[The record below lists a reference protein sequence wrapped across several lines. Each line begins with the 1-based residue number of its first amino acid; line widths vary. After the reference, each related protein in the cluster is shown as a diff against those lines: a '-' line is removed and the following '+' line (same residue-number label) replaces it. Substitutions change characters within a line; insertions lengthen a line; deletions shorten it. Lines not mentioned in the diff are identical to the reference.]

1 MQTTP
6 RKTEKGVFL
15 SIDEG
20 ESINDGKRALFYL
33 EEEDREGGKKK
44 DIREYEWGIIG
55 GGEEKKFAGEM
66 KV

>member
-1 MQTTP
+1 MQATL
-6 RKTEKGVFL
+6 RKTKKRGFF

-44 DIREYEWGIIG
+44 DIREYEWGIIWC
-55 GGEEKKFAGEM
+55 GEEKKFAGEM

>member
-1 MQTTP
+1 M
-6 RKTEKGVFL
+6 
-15 SIDEG
+15 
-20 ESINDGKRALFYL
+20 

-55 GGEEKKFAGEM
+55 CGEEKKFAGEM